1 VRGDVKIWK
10 EKSAKRKEVR
20 QKRKD
25 VVILQGHTFPSSKA
39 LETLWS
45 FCVIC
50 KVACVVASRAVL
62 GLPLPSVM
70 GKCIKSKDWK
80 RKWDEV
86 KEGVSLP
93 SPSGTWMGIVDA
105 SSSGASRFD
114 RRWRFMWQWEV
125 ER

>member
-50 KVACVVASRAVL
+50 KVACVMASRARAL
-62 GLPLPSVM
+62 ESGFGAFLYPCCGQM
-70 GKCIKSKDWK
+70 RKKEKIGK
-80 RKWDEV
+80 E
-86 KEGVSLP
+86 
-93 SPSGTWMGIVDA
+93 SGMK
-105 SSSGASRFD
+105 
-114 RRWRFMWQWEV
+114 
-125 ER
+125 